1 MYKLFKM
8 HNGLEYE
15 QRLREGSQA
24 RCCGGRRNVP
34 SPESP
39 MWTGSESLSTNAR
52 SLQCTSLEEGRE
64 SVHIFRV

>member
-15 QRLREGSQA
+15 QRLREGFQA
-24 RCCGGRRNVP
+24 RCCSGRRNVP

-39 MWTGSESLSTNAR
+39 TWTGSESLSKNAR
-52 SLQCTSLEEGRE
+52 NL
-64 SVHIFRV
+64 